1 MGKKDASANR
11 GTPVEQYRKDIGITY
26 IDTLFLICFCRDM
39 SIIIVIEFVYKYP
52 TRPIPGIRMLLVT
65 SIAEILNVPVLFD
78 MKSKSPTS

>member
-52 TRPIPGIRMLLVT
+52 TIPGIPMLLVT

>member
-26 IDTLFLICFCRDM
+26 TLFLICFCRDM
-39 SIIIVIEFVYKYP
+39 SIIIVIEFVYMYKYP
-52 TRPIPGIRMLLVT
+52 TIPGIRMLLVT

>member
-26 IDTLFLICFCRDM
+26 IGDTLFLICFCRDM

-52 TRPIPGIRMLLVT
+52 TIPGIRMLLVT

>member
-11 GTPVEQYRKDIGITY
+11 GTPVEQYRKDIGITN
-26 IDTLFLICFCRDM
+26 TLFLICFCRDM

-52 TRPIPGIRMLLVT
+52 TIPGIRMLLVT

>member
-26 IDTLFLICFCRDM
+26 TLFLICFCRDM

-52 TRPIPGIRMLLVT
+52 LYQEFECYSLQ
-65 SIAEILNVPVLFD
+65 VLQRF
-78 MKSKSPTS
+78 

>member
-26 IDTLFLICFCRDM
+26 TLFLICFCRDM

-52 TRPIPGIRMLLVT
+52 TIPGIRMLLVR
-65 SIAEILNVPVLFD
+65 SIAEFLNVPVLFD

>member
-11 GTPVEQYRKDIGITY
+11 GTPVEQYRKDIGITC

-52 TRPIPGIRMLLVT
+52 TIPGIRMLLVT

>member
-26 IDTLFLICFCRDM
+26 AISNLFL
-39 SIIIVIEFVYKYP
+39 SWHVIEFVYKYP
-52 TRPIPGIRMLLVT
+52 TIPGIRMLLVT

>member
-52 TRPIPGIRMLLVT
+52 TIPGIRMLLVT
-65 SIAEILNVPVLFD
+65 SIAEILNVLVLFD